1 MYYIFGY
8 TVHDPNRGNV
18 SYAENTDTLF
28 VRVISDK
35 IDIVKSVDKRFAV
48 SGETLHYTVTIA
60 NKGNVAKSDLILK
73 DPLPVGTAF
82 VAGSVKING
91 IGYAV
96 YHPEIGF
103 ALQSLAPDAAMTVE
117 FDVKVD

>member
-35 IDIVKSVDKRFAV
+35 IDVVKSVDKRFAV

-103 ALQSLAPDAAMTVE
+103 ALQSLAPDETLL
-117 FDVKVD
+117 FLRQISL

>member
-35 IDIVKSVDKRFAV
+35 IDVVKSVDKRFAV

-60 NKGNVAKSDLILK
+60 NKGNVAQSDLRVKTLC
-73 DPLPVGTAF
+73 PSAPHSLP
-82 VAGSVKING
+82 
-91 IGYAV
+91 AV
-96 YHPEIGF
+96 
-103 ALQSLAPDAAMTVE
+103 S
-117 FDVKVD
+117 K